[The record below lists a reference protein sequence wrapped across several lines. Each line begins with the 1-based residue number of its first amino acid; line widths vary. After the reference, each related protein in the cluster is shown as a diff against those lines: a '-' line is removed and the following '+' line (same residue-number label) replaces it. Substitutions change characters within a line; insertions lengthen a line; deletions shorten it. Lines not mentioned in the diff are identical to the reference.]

1 MAPYLVPGST
11 DRLKSSSVLWHPDLH
26 LENIFVDSVTGEI
39 TSVVDWQS
47 ACVAPM
53 PTFGTVWESWAI
65 LQRPEDYDNFS
76 EVRQNMVDK
85 ELESGMLRK

>member
-1 MAPYLVPGST
+1 MLLTGNQHAS
-11 DRLKSSSVLWHPDLH
+11 H
-26 LENIFVDSVTGEI
+26 LC
-39 TSVVDWQS
+39 QH
-47 ACVAPM
+47 
-53 PTFGTVWESWAI
+53 FGTVWESWAI